1 MKNLENYGVLE
12 LNAKEIR
19 KIDGGF
25 WNIVAIVITIGIAV
39 DYIAGEFMEGW
50 NNPK

>member
-12 LNAKEIR
+12 MDAMEIR

-25 WNIVAIVITIGIAV
+25 LLDAFSYAIGFAISS
-39 DYIAGEFMEGW
+39 GESFLEGW
-50 NNPK
+50 NSVSC